1 MQYFRYRAY
10 ENISYPAVEQIKEI
24 PYENAGLFH
33 SVCIILLTLLVSE
46 CLCLFLIHSISQLTW
61 NTFDDF
67 PSLFSILTTDND
79 MVRNENENDLGGL
92 DEHYH
97 ENGKQRKIVGFDQ
110 LAVDKALI
118 TRQWTNTKN
127 YDGRLLPG
135 TRTCTR
141 TSDGKHNMNNDANLN
156 PQHED
161 TLERIQC
168 AICLND
174 FGECCMSIKSVHQVL
189 YVPPISI
196 FLLTIQNDAKLGFIF
211 NIQYSICN
219 VKNHSLVLPK
229 LCVEENDSVSK
240 SKFCEHEFHTSC
252 YKEWLTGSHTSTC
265 PYCRRDIFK
274 RRKSKPKSITRLAR
288 TTSSTSS
295 VPRPDRT
302 NTSRE

>member
-174 FGECCMSIKSVHQVL
+174 F
-189 YVPPISI
+189 
-196 FLLTIQNDAKLGFIF
+196 
-211 NIQYSICN
+211 
-219 VKNHSLVLPK
+219 
-229 LCVEENDSVSK
+229 EENDSVSK

-252 YKEWLTGSHTSTC
+252 YKEWLAGSHTSTC

>member
-1 MQYFRYRAY
+1 
-10 ENISYPAVEQIKEI
+10 
-24 PYENAGLFH
+24 
-33 SVCIILLTLLVSE
+33 
-46 CLCLFLIHSISQLTW
+46 
-61 NTFDDF
+61 
-67 PSLFSILTTDND
+67 

-97 ENGKQRKIVGFDQ
+97 ENENGKQRKIVGFDQ

-118 TRQWTNTKN
+118 TRQWTDTKN

-141 TSDGKHNMNNDANLN
+141 ASDGIHMNNDANMNLQN
-156 PQHED
+156 EN

-189 YVPPISI
+189 YPPSASI

-219 VKNHSLVLPK
+219 MQ
-229 LCVEENDSVSK
+229 
-240 SKFCEHEFHTSC
+240 
-252 YKEWLTGSHTSTC
+252 Y
-265 PYCRRDIFK
+265 
-274 RRKSKPKSITRLAR
+274 AM
-288 TTSSTSS
+288 
-295 VPRPDRT
+295 
-302 NTSRE
+302 